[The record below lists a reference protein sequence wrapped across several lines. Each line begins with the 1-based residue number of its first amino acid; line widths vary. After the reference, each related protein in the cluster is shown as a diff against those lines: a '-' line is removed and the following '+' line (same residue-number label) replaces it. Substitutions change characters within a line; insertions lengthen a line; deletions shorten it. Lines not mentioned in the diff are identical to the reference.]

1 MSRSASVSS
10 TRPPTRSETVPCPVH
25 PVPPPAGGRLG
36 RSARRGFTLLEAMAV
51 VTIIGIASAAA
62 LPSFVERMR
71 ERRSGQAAEEIALLY
86 KLARA
91 RALGRGA
98 AQLVSSNNVG
108 GGMNVK
114 FEVREAIQQNDAAL
128 TVGTCGPL
136 PLTTCFNDWSA
147 AATGRNRLVDEF
159 PKDNTLYANI
169 EAKLY
174 RDAATTD
181 AALDGQVCFTPSGR
195 AFFRKEAAGVW
206 EPVIQIPRVEVKRL
220 KIGGGSYVGLTR
232 TVLLPP
238 SGAAR
243 LAL

>member
-1 MSRSASVSS
+1 MRPSASVS
-10 TRPPTRSETVPCPVH
+10 PTRLPSPLENVPLAARPSVRR
-25 PVPPPAGGRLG
+25 VARPARKG
-36 RSARRGFTLLEAMAV
+36 AWGFTLLEAMAV
-51 VTIIGIASAAA
+51 VTIIGVASAAA

-86 KLARA
+86 KMARS

-98 AQLVSSNNVG
+98 AQLVASTTG
-108 GGMNVK
+108 TGMNVK
-114 FEVREAIQQNDAAL
+114 FQVREAIQQNDAAS

-136 PLTTCFNDWSA
+136 PLTTCFNDWSPG
-147 AATGRNRLVDEF
+147 ATGKNRLVDEF
-159 PKDNTLYANI
+159 PKENAAYANI

-174 RDAATTD
+174 RDATTSD
-181 AALDGQVCFTPSGR
+181 AALEGQVCFTPSGR
-195 AFFRKEAAGVW
+195 AFFRKEAAGAW
-206 EPVIQIPRVEVKRL
+206 EPVIQIPRIEVRRL
-220 KIGGGSYVGLTR
+220 AIGAAGTYVGLTR